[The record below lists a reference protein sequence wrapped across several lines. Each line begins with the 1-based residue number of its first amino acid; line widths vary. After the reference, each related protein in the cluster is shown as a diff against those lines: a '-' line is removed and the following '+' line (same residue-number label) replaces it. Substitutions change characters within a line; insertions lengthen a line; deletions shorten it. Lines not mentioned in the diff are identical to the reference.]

1 MNLVI
6 LYGIVV
12 TNVDFRFIY
21 DRFCCDA
28 RDIEKYNHISVASC
42 RLRLLNDSIIEIYG
56 YDNVADLMLR
66 NLKINDKIFVEGK
79 IDNDGKIEVKEQK
92 T

>member
-6 LYGIVV
+6 VYGTIV
-12 TNVDFRFIY
+12 TNIDFKFIY
-21 DRFCCDA
+21 DRFCCDE
-28 RDIEKYNHISVASC
+28 DNIEKYSHISVASC
-42 RLRLLNDSIIEIYG
+42 KLKLINDSIIEIYG

-79 IDNDGKIEVKEQK
+79 IDNEGKIEVKKQK